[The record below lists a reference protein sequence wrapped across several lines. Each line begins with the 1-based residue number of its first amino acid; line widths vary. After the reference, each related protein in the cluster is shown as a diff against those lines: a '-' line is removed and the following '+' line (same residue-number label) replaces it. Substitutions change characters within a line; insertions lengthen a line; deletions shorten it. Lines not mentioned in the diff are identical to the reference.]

1 MSSNTFGTLFR
12 VTTFGESHGAALG
25 CVVDG
30 VPAGLPLDL
39 DAMKYEL
46 ARRRPGQSGMTTPR
60 KEADEPEILSG
71 VLNGVAT
78 GAPIAILFRNTN
90 QHSADYDAIANLYR
104 PGHADYAWERKFGLR
119 DARGGGRT
127 SGRETVAR
135 VAAGTIAKQILFEMH
150 RITIRACALEI
161 AGIRAQ
167 EIDWSQVERN
177 PVRAPDAG
185 AAALMIQ
192 AVEAARADH
201 DSVGGIILCE
211 ATGLPVGLGEPVF
224 DKLDAL
230 TEHAILTIGV
240 VKRIEFGA
248 GFEAAAMRGSA
259 HNDPILPGGKFASN
273 NAGGVLGGISNG
285 DVFTFR
291 CAVKPTASLARPQK
305 TIDRA
310 GQSAE
315 ITTPGRHDPCLVPR
329 MVPVVEAMTAIVL
342 ADLMLLAKNSRLA

>member
-12 VTTFGESHGAALG
+12 VTTFGESHGPALG

-30 VPAGLPLDL
+30 VPAGLQIDF
-39 DAMKYEL
+39 DALKSEL

-60 KEADEPEILSG
+60 NEADEPEILSG

-78 GAPIAILFRNTN
+78 GAPIAVLFRNTN
-90 QHSADYDAIANLYR
+90 QHSADYDAIANIFR
-104 PGHADYAWERKFGLR
+104 PGHADYTWEKKFGFR

-135 VAAGTIAKQILFEMH
+135 VAAGAIAKQLLARH
-150 RITIRACALEI
+150 GATVRACALEI

-167 EIDWSQVERN
+167 TIDWDQVERN
-177 PVRAPDAG
+177 PVRAPDA
-185 AAALMIQ
+185 
-192 AVEAARADH
+192 EAATRMEDAVNAAHVDH
-201 DSVGGIILCE
+201 DSVGGVILCE
-211 ATGLPVGLGEPVF
+211 ALGLPAGLGEPVF

-230 TEHAILTIGV
+230 TAHAVLSIGG
-240 VKRIEFGA
+240 VKGIEFGA
-248 GFEAAAMRGSA
+248 GFAAAGMRGSA

-291 CAVKPTASLARPQK
+291 CAVKPTASLARPQ
-305 TIDRA
+305 TTVDRDGA
-310 GQSAE
+310 PAE
-315 ITTPGRHDPCLVPR
+315 ISTPGRHDPCLVPR

-342 ADLMLLAKNSRLA
+342 ADLLLLAKNSRLA

>member
-1 MSSNTFGTLFR
+1 MSSNTFGSLFR

-30 VPAGLPLDL
+30 VPAGLPIDS
-39 DAMKYEL
+39 DALEREL
-46 ARRRPGQSGMTTPR
+46 ARRRPGQSDMTTPR
-60 KEADEPEILSG
+60 KEADAPEILSG
-71 VLNGVAT
+71 VLDGVAT

-90 QHSADYDAIANLYR
+90 QRSGDYDSIKDLFR
-104 PGHADYAWERKFGLR
+104 PGHADFAWERKFGFR

-135 VAAGTIAKQILFEMH
+135 VAAGAIAKQLLARH
-150 RITIRACALEI
+150 GVTVRACALEI
-161 AGIRAQ
+161 AGIKAGTV
-167 EIDWSQVERN
+167 DWDQVERN
-177 PVRAPDAG
+177 PVRAPDA
-185 AAALMIQ
+185 
-192 AVEAARADH
+192 EAAVRMADAVNAARNDH
-201 DSVGGIILCE
+201 DSVGGVILCE
-211 ATGLPVGLGEPVF
+211 ALGLPVGLGEPVF

-230 TEHAILTIGV
+230 AAHAILSIGG
-240 VKRIEFGA
+240 VKGIEFGA

-305 TIDRA
+305 TVDRD
-310 GQSAE
+310 GQPAE
-315 ITTPGRHDPCLVPR
+315 IATPGRHDPCLVPR

-342 ADLMLLAKNSRLA
+342 ADLLLRAKNSRLA

>member
-25 CVVDG
+25 CVIDG

-39 DAMKYEL
+39 EALEREL
-46 ARRRPGQSGMTTPR
+46 ARRRPGQSDVTTPR
-60 KEADEPEILSG
+60 KEADAPEILSG
-71 VLNGVAT
+71 VLDGVAT

-90 QHSADYDAIANLYR
+90 QHSSDYDSIKDLFR
-104 PGHADYAWERKFGLR
+104 PGHADFAWESKFGFR

-135 VAAGTIAKQILFEMH
+135 VAAGAIAKMLLARH
-150 RITIRACALEI
+150 GVTVRACALEI
-161 AGIRAQ
+161 AGIKAGTV
-167 EIDWSQVERN
+167 DWDQVERN
-177 PVRAPDAG
+177 AVRAPDA
-185 AAALMIQ
+185 
-192 AVEAARADH
+192 EAAVRMADAVNAARTDH
-201 DSVGGIILCE
+201 DSVGGVILCE
-211 ATGLPVGLGEPVF
+211 ALGLPAGLGEPVF

-230 TEHAILTIGV
+230 TAHAILSIGG
-240 VKRIEFGA
+240 VKGIEFGA

-259 HNDPILPGGKFASN
+259 HNDPILPGGKFATN

-305 TIDRA
+305 TVDRT
-310 GQSAE
+310 GQPAE

>member
-25 CVVDG
+25 CVIDG
-30 VPAGLPLDL
+30 VPAGLPIDF
-39 DAMKYEL
+39 DALEREL
-46 ARRRPGQSGMTTPR
+46 ARRRPGQSDVTTPR
-60 KEADEPEILSG
+60 KEADAPEILSG
-71 VLNGVAT
+71 VLDGVAT

-90 QHSADYDAIANLYR
+90 QHSADYDSIKDLFR
-104 PGHADYAWERKFGLR
+104 PGHADFTWESKFGFR

-135 VAAGTIAKQILFEMH
+135 VAAGAIAKQLLA
-150 RITIRACALEI
+150 RQGVTVRACALEI
-161 AGIRAQ
+161 AGIKAGTV
-167 EIDWSQVERN
+167 DWDQVERN
-177 PVRAPDAG
+177 VVRAPDA
-185 AAALMIQ
+185 
-192 AVEAARADH
+192 EAAVRMADAVNAARTDH
-201 DSVGGIILCE
+201 DSVGGVILCE
-211 ATGLPVGLGEPVF
+211 ALGLPAGLGEPVF

-230 TEHAILTIGV
+230 TAHAILSIGG
-240 VKRIEFGA
+240 VKGIEFGA

-259 HNDPILPGGKFASN
+259 HNDPILPGGKFATN

-305 TIDRA
+305 TVDRA
-310 GQSAE
+310 GRPAE
-315 ITTPGRHDPCLVPR
+315 IVTPGRHDPCLVPR

>member
-25 CVVDG
+25 CVIDG
-30 VPAGLPLDL
+30 VPAGLPIDFEALER
-39 DAMKYEL
+39 EL
-46 ARRRPGQSGMTTPR
+46 ARRRPGQSDVTTPR
-60 KEADEPEILSG
+60 KEADAPEILSG
-71 VLNGVAT
+71 VLDGVAT
-78 GAPIAILFRNTN
+78 GAPLAILFRNTN
-90 QHSADYDAIANLYR
+90 QHSADYDSIKDLFR
-104 PGHADYAWERKFGLR
+104 PGHADYAWESKFGFR

-135 VAAGTIAKQILFEMH
+135 VAAGAIAKQLLAWQG
-150 RITIRACALEI
+150 ITVRACALEI
-161 AGIRAQ
+161 AGIRAGT
-167 EIDWSQVERN
+167 IDWDQVERN
-177 PVRAPDAG
+177 SVRAPDAE
-185 AAALMIQ
+185 AAVRMAD
-192 AVEAARADH
+192 AVNAARADH

-211 ATGLPVGLGEPVF
+211 ALGLPAGLGEPVF

-230 TEHAILTIGV
+230 TAHAILSLGGV
-240 VKRIEFGA
+240 KGIEFGA

-259 HNDPILPGGKFASN
+259 HNDPILPGGKFATN

-305 TIDRA
+305 TVDRA
-310 GQSAE
+310 GQPAE

-342 ADLMLLAKNSRLA
+342 ADLLLLAKNSRLA

>member
-12 VTTFGESHGAALG
+12 VTTFGESHGVALG
-25 CVVDG
+25 CVIDG
-30 VPAGLPLDL
+30 VPAGLPIDFEALER
-39 DAMKYEL
+39 EL
-46 ARRRPGQSGMTTPR
+46 ARRRPGQSDVTTPR
-60 KEADEPEILSG
+60 KEADAPEILSG
-71 VLNGVAT
+71 VLDGVAT

-90 QHSADYDAIANLYR
+90 QHSADYDSIKDLFR
-104 PGHADYAWERKFGLR
+104 PGHADFAWESKFGFR

-135 VAAGTIAKQILFEMH
+135 VAAGAIAKQLLA
-150 RITIRACALEI
+150 RQGITVRACALEI
-161 AGIRAQ
+161 AGIRAGT
-167 EIDWSQVERN
+167 IDWDQVERN
-177 PVRAPDAG
+177 SVRAPDAE
-185 AAALMIQ
+185 AAVRMAD
-192 AVEAARADH
+192 AVNAARADH

-211 ATGLPVGLGEPVF
+211 ALGLPAGLGEPVF

-230 TEHAILTIGV
+230 TAHAILSLGGV
-240 VKRIEFGA
+240 KGIEFGA

-259 HNDPILPGGKFASN
+259 HNDPILPGGKFATN

-305 TIDRA
+305 TVDRA
-310 GQSAE
+310 GQPAE

-342 ADLMLLAKNSRLA
+342 ADLLLLAKNSRLA

>member
-25 CVVDG
+25 CVIDG
-30 VPAGLPLDL
+30 VPAGLPIDFEALER
-39 DAMKYEL
+39 EL
-46 ARRRPGQSGMTTPR
+46 ARRRPGQSDVTTPR
-60 KEADEPEILSG
+60 KEADAPEILSG
-71 VLNGVAT
+71 VLDGVAT
-78 GAPIAILFRNTN
+78 GAPVAILFRNTN
-90 QHSADYDAIANLYR
+90 QHSADYDSIKDLFR
-104 PGHADYAWERKFGLR
+104 PGHADYAWESKFGFR

-135 VAAGTIAKQILFEMH
+135 VAAGAIAKQLLA
-150 RITIRACALEI
+150 RQGITVRACALEI
-161 AGIRAQ
+161 AGIRAGN
-167 EIDWSQVERN
+167 IDWDQVEHN
-177 PVRAPDAG
+177 AVRAPDAE
-185 AAALMIQ
+185 AAVRMAD
-192 AVEAARADH
+192 AVNAARADH

-211 ATGLPVGLGEPVF
+211 ALGLPAGFGEPVF

-230 TEHAILTIGV
+230 TAHAILSIGG
-240 VKRIEFGA
+240 VKGIEFGA

-259 HNDPILPGGKFASN
+259 HNDPILPGGKFATN

-310 GQSAE
+310 GQPAE

>member
-1 MSSNTFGTLFR
+1 MSSNSFGTLFR

-25 CVVDG
+25 CIVDG
-30 VPAGLPLDL
+30 VPAGLTLDFEAL
-39 DAMKYEL
+39 EREL
-46 ARRRPGQSGMTTPR
+46 ARRRPGQSDMTTPR
-60 KEADEPEILSG
+60 KEADAPEILSG

-90 QHSADYDAIANLYR
+90 QHSADYDSIKDLFR
-104 PGHADYAWERKFGLR
+104 PGHADFAWESKFGFR

-135 VAAGTIAKQILFEMH
+135 VAAGAIAKQLLSLQGV
-150 RITIRACALEI
+150 TVRACALEI
-161 AGIRAQ
+161 AGIRAGTV
-167 EIDWSQVERN
+167 DWDQVERN
-177 PVRAPDAG
+177 PVRAPDA
-185 AAALMIQ
+185 
-192 AVEAARADH
+192 EAAIRMADAVSAARTDH

-211 ATGLPVGLGEPVF
+211 ALGMPAGLGEPVF

-230 TEHAILTIGV
+230 TAHAILSIGGI
-240 VKRIEFGA
+240 KGIEFGA
-248 GFEAAAMRGSA
+248 GFDAAAMRGSA

-273 NAGGVLGGISNG
+273 HAGGVLGGISNG

-291 CAVKPTASLARPQK
+291 CAVKPTASIAKPQK

-310 GQSAE
+310 GQTAE

-342 ADLMLLAKNSRLA
+342 ADLLLLAKNSRLA

>member
-25 CVVDG
+25 CVIDG
-30 VPAGLPLDL
+30 VPAGLQIDL
-39 DAMKYEL
+39 EALECEL
-46 ARRRPGQSGMTTPR
+46 VRRRPGQSDVTTPR
-60 KEADEPEILSG
+60 KEADAPEILSG
-71 VLNGVAT
+71 VLDGVAT
-78 GAPIAILFRNTN
+78 GAPVAILFRNTN
-90 QHSADYDAIANLYR
+90 QHSADYDSIKDLLR
-104 PGHADYAWERKFGLR
+104 PGHADFAWESKFGFR

-135 VAAGTIAKQILFEMH
+135 VAAGAIAKMLLARQGV
-150 RITIRACALEI
+150 TVRACALEI
-161 AGIRAQ
+161 AGIKAGTV
-167 EIDWSQVERN
+167 DWDQVERN
-177 PVRAPDAG
+177 AVRAPDAE
-185 AAALMIQ
+185 AAVRMAD
-192 AVEAARADH
+192 AVNAARADH
-201 DSVGGIILCE
+201 DSVGGVILCE
-211 ATGLPVGLGEPVF
+211 ALGLPAGLGEPVF

-230 TEHAILTIGV
+230 TAHAILSIGG
-240 VKRIEFGA
+240 VKGIEFGA

-259 HNDPILPGGKFASN
+259 HNDPILPGGKFATN

-305 TIDRA
+305 TVDRA
-310 GQSAE
+310 GQPAE

>member
-1 MSSNTFGTLFR
+1 MSSNTFGSLFR

-30 VPAGLPLDL
+30 VPAGLPIDSAALER
-39 DAMKYEL
+39 EL
-46 ARRRPGQSGMTTPR
+46 ARRRPGQSDMTTPR
-60 KEADEPEILSG
+60 KEADAPEILSG
-71 VLNGVAT
+71 VLDGVAT

-90 QHSADYDAIANLYR
+90 QRSGDYDSIKDLFR
-104 PGHADYAWERKFGLR
+104 PGHADFAWERKFGFR

-135 VAAGTIAKQILFEMH
+135 VAAGAIAKQLLARH
-150 RITIRACALEI
+150 GVTVRACALEI
-161 AGIRAQ
+161 AGIKAGTV
-167 EIDWSQVERN
+167 DWDQVERN
-177 PVRAPDAG
+177 PVRAPDA
-185 AAALMIQ
+185 
-192 AVEAARADH
+192 EAAVRMADAVNAARNDH
-201 DSVGGIILCE
+201 DSVGGVILCE
-211 ATGLPVGLGEPVF
+211 ALGLPVGLGEPVF

-230 TEHAILTIGV
+230 AAHAILSIGG
-240 VKRIEFGA
+240 VKGIEFGA

-305 TIDRA
+305 TVDRD
-310 GQSAE
+310 GQPAE
-315 ITTPGRHDPCLVPR
+315 IATPGRHDPCLVPR

-342 ADLMLLAKNSRLA
+342 ADLLLRAKNSRLA